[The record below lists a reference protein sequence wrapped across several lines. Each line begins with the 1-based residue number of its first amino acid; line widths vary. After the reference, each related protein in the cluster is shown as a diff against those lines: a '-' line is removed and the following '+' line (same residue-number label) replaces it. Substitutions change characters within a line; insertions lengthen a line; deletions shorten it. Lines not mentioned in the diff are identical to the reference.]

1 LSPRWRTVASLAQLL
16 YGHGANILDA
26 DQHTDT
32 VAGQFFQRIRFDLSE
47 ARTDRRTR

>member
-1 LSPRWRTVASLAQLL
+1 MGRWRRFALIS
-16 YGHGANILDA
+16 GHGANILDA
-26 DQHTDT
+26 DRHTDP